1 MLRQL
6 AGEVVNTISEVD
18 GVHNATSSAEA
29 GVPQMRIQI
38 DAEKAA
44 QYGLTEQQIM
54 GQVRLHFTGQVASQ
68 YREDGDEMDV
78 TLMFPEEERSTIS
91 DLEDMKINSPSGA
104 TVPLASLADFK
115 EVQGPVSLQRENQEP
130 QVNVSG
136 ELGDRDLGS
145 VTNDVKEKLDQMSLP
160 EGYSYKVGGQAEDM
174 AKSFSD
180 LAIALVF
187 SIFLVYAVMAV
198 QFENFLFPFVIMFSL
213 PATVVGVLGGL
224 FITGLPLSIPAFIGV
239 IMLAGIVV
247 NNSIVLV
254 DYINIIRRKRRG
266 PVRSHSRSRTKP
278 TAPNPDDDTNDHSGH
293 GAARTRTGRRRRNA
307 AATGRNDH
315 IRPDR
320 IKHIHPAPDTSRLH
334 LIRRPNCKIHTP
346 EQKH

>member
-180 LAIALVF
+180 W
-187 SIFLVYAVMAV
+187 
-198 QFENFLFPFVIMFSL
+198 Q
-213 PATVVGVLGGL
+213 
-224 FITGLPLSIPAFIGV
+224 
-239 IMLAGIVV
+239 
-247 NNSIVLV
+247 
-254 DYINIIRRKRRG
+254 
-266 PVRSHSRSRTKP
+266 SHSSFPSFWFMPSWRCSLKTSCS
-278 TAPNPDDDTNDHSGH
+278 HSLSCFH
-293 GAARTRTGRRRRNA
+293 CQQPSSAFLAAC
-307 AATGRNDH
+307 
-315 IRPDR
+315 
-320 IKHIHPAPDTSRLH
+320 S
-334 LIRRPNCKIHTP
+334 
-346 EQKH
+346 